1 MTRRYWSAWI
11 AAALLMG
18 SASLIGGHSATSV
31 ATPMASDPLATPAA
45 QTELN
50 WLANLPN
57 PSSTHRV
64 LSRYLRG
71 YSRTADPST
80 GKNSPSELQEI
91 TGIGP
96 TPSSPTLTR
105 P

>member
-57 PSSTHRV
+57 PSSTHKV
-64 LSRYLRG
+64 VSG
-71 YSRTADPST
+71 YFRSYNRTAEPRT
-80 GKNSPSELQEI
+80 RKNWASKLPEI

-96 TPSSPTLTR
+96 TAHG
-105 P
+105 